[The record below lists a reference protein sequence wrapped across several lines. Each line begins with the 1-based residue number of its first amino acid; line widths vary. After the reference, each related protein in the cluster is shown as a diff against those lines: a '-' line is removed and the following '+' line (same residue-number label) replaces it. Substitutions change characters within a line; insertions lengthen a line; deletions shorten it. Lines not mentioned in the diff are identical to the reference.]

1 MLFDDAPQAG
11 VAKPSAEL
19 FARARGLAGV
29 AADARCLHVGDSFS
43 RDVVGAAGALNRWA
57 VATPA
62 CLGATQVRTPPL
74 PGPSPGAGWEAL
86 FVCSAEQRAAVGG
99 EALAA
104 VEHAHLESLARLPAL
119 LSLGEQPEARGGAHQ
134 PSAPVRAAS

>member
-1 MLFDDAPQAG
+1 MQERENVLD
-11 VAKPSAEL
+11 PSCFFGNCIEGGFHL
-19 FARARGLAGV
+19 SP
-29 AADARCLHVGDSFS
+29 D
-43 RDVVGAAGALNRWA
+43 
-57 VATPA
+57 
-62 CLGATQVRTPPL
+62 PP
-74 PGPSPGAGWEAL
+74 PGAGWEAL